1 MDLSTHLKQVNIG
14 EPAYAAGLK
23 VFPLYPR
30 AARTLE
36 LSLLSDAVARR
47 DAVILE
53 DETPGGGAWFR
64 RVAIENR
71 GSKTILVRDGD
82 MLLGGKQDRT
92 AERSCLV
99 AANSRVVIPALCVEQ
114 GRSDYAGEREFTVSR
129 TSADPELRR
138 ARHVAVFEQ
147 SELQSLTWD
156 HVGDRRVL
164 SGFADQSGSLRDVDG
179 PSAKRLAEAEEKLPA
194 VYLATGLVMA
204 WQTPNKT
211 LALHLELFGDPSLC
225 EQAWPGLVRGAAQ
238 CAKGRPPRVSR
249 TEIRGLI
256 DELASA
262 TVAREADQSLGELV
276 RLRFSRGT
284 ASVLFAGA
292 ELAHASLFAA

>member
-1 MDLSTHLKQVNIG
+1 MDLSTHLQQVNIG
-14 EPAYAAGLK
+14 EPASAAGLK

-30 AARTLE
+30 APRTLE

-47 DAVILE
+47 EAVILE
-53 DETPGGGAWFR
+53 DETLGGGAWFR

-71 GSKTILVRDGD
+71 GGKTILVRDGD

-99 AANSRVVIPALCVEQ
+99 AAKSRVVI
-114 GRSDYAGEREFTVSR
+114 
-129 TSADPELRR
+129 
-138 ARHVAVFEQ
+138 
-147 SELQSLTWD
+147 
-156 HVGDRRVL
+156 
-164 SGFADQSGSLRDVDG
+164 
-179 PSAKRLAEAEEKLPA
+179 PA

-204 WQTPNKT
+204 WRTPKKT

-238 CAKGRPPRVSR
+238 CARGRPPRVSR

-276 RLRFSRGT
+276 RLRFPQGT

-292 ELAHASLFAA
+292 ELAHASVFAA